1 MKIHG
6 SDAGLADVFSKAWDR
21 TAQAMRERVARYKAM
36 DRNYGVTDA
45 FEFRL
50 PTLDGT
56 SSDKT
61 ALDMATLKGK
71 TVVIDYWATWCG
83 PCVAQHPLIE
93 GVKRKYAQSPDVAIL
108 SLDADDDQSLVAP
121 FLTAQTWEQHVYLE
135 GGLAGLM
142 NVTSLPT
149 VVVIDPVWQGL

>member
-1 MKIHG
+1 
-6 SDAGLADVFSKAWDR
+6 
-21 TAQAMRERVARYKAM
+21 M

-50 PTLDGT
+50 PTVDGT

-93 GVKRKYAQSPDVAIL
+93 AVKRKYAQSADVAFL
-108 SLDADDDQSLVAP
+108 SLDADDDHSLVAP
-121 FLTAQTWEQHVYLE
+121 FLKAQKWEQRVYLE

-142 NVTSLPT
+142 SVTSLPT
-149 VVVIDPVWQGL
+149 IVVIDPFGKIYSRMMGFNADTFERMLSARIDEARSVLPK